1 MPRRAQPARLRPLL
15 LLLAA
20 ALLAAPTCAARALYV
35 VATAASVVAEDA
47 GVAPTAAAGPVTS
60 AIAGQGTLGPTQAP
74 VVAEAP
80 AAGMSA
86 WVAAGSDAVPGGI
99 QQFGIWTIG
108 RLIQILV
115 AVFLLVLVC
124 FFMIVRH
131 AARPRTQAAP
141 YRPAHAPRC
150 AAARGALTRPPA
162 ARGRWPATGSR
173 SSRARSG
180 GPLLRLAATTQPR
193 GPLRSGTTTP
203 GARAG
208 ACTCS
213 AARPARRGAAVRQ
226 ALTRAAHARSGLI
239 APKIGGYSPGAPP
252 MPALV
257 SSQARTPPED
267 WDKLPSWA

>member
-20 ALLAAPTCAARALYV
+20 VLLAAPTGASRALYV
-35 VATAASVVAEDA
+35 VATNAAVVAEEA

-60 AIAGQGTLGPTQAP
+60 AIAGQGTLGPTPAP

-86 WVAAGSDAVPGGI
+86 WVAAGSDTVPGGI

-131 AARPRTQAAP
+131 AARPRTLAALCG
-141 YRPAHAPRC
+141 YIACGTLRRRPRRADAP
-150 AAARGALTRPPA
+150 G
-162 ARGRWPATGSR
+162 R
-173 SSRARSG
+173 SSRQMASNWEIEQQSEEWRPFAKAG
-180 GPLLRLAATTQPR
+180 RNYAT
-193 GPLRSGTTTP
+193 
-203 GARAG
+203 
-208 ACTCS
+208 
-213 AARPARRGAAVRQ
+213 ARPPTERDDNPWREGRRVA
-226 ALTRAAHARSGLI
+226 
-239 APKIGGYSPGAPP
+239 
-252 MPALV
+252 
-257 SSQARTPPED
+257 
-267 WDKLPSWA
+267 